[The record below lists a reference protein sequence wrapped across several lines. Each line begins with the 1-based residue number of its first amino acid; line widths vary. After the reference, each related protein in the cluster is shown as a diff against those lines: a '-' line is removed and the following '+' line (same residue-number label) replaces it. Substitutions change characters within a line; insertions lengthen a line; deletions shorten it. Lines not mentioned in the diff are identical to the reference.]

1 VSALFGAGGLT
12 LLGNAQGAIMC
23 IVAATVYGIGKTFL
37 WPTMLA
43 VVSEQFPKGGAI
55 TIGAAGGV
63 GMLAA
68 GLLGGPGI
76 GFLQDSNASANL
88 RQASA
93 AVFERYRA
101 PKENE
106 FLWLKTVGLDGAKV
120 GVLEDGGYHVSARF
134 DMTEANMF
142 SRLYQEQGGR
152 ATADQS
158 MAILQGRAVGGTTVV
173 NWTTC
178 FRTPERVMQHWAE
191 HHGVEGLT
199 HAALVPHWEEI
210 ERRLNVQAMRLDQVN
225 ANNLVT
231 WRGLDAL
238 GWHKDLLFR
247 NVKNCAH
254 TGYCGMGCVI
264 DAKQSMLVTYVPR
277 AIRRGARLLA
287 SAEATGFERV
297 GDEVRAVTGHVTDP
311 ATGRRHPL
319 RVRARYVAVAA
330 GALGTPPLLRLAGVT
345 SPRLGENLALHP
357 TSAVVAV
364 FDHEVR
370 GFEGI
375 HYGAYADDSQGGY
388 VLESVFAYPALAAST
403 MLRAGE
409 AAQRVMKD
417 YTRLT
422 AGIVLVHDEGRG
434 RVHVDGEG
442 PARVDYAL
450 HPNDQQHFRRGLRE
464 LVALYLAAGAREV
477 HVPAAAVPPIL
488 RGASPGQVEAALA
501 GLSLAPNRLAL
512 FSAHQMGTAA
522 MSADPAR
529 GVTDSF
535 GRVHGTRNLWVA
547 DGSLC
552 PTSLGVNPQ
561 ITIAALA
568 DRAARRLLA
577 EVGAKAAP

>member
-1 VSALFGAGGLT
+1 MADWLPYEPVAYEGPVDVEADACVIGTGAGGAVFASELAEAGLRVV
-12 LLGNAQGAIMC
+12 LL
-23 IVAATVYGIGKTFL
+23 
-37 WPTMLA
+37 
-43 VVSEQFPKGGAI
+43 EKGGLY
-55 TIGAAGGV
+55 TRRD
-63 GMLAA
+63 
-68 GLLGGPGI
+68 
-76 GFLQDSNASANL
+76 FTQD
-88 RQASA
+88 
-93 AVFERYRA
+93 EETMM
-101 PKENE
+101 P
-106 FLWLKTVGLDGAKV
+106 
-120 GVLEDGGYHVSARF
+120 
-134 DMTEANMF
+134 
-142 SRLYQEQGGR
+142 RLFEQGG
-152 ATADQS
+152 
-158 MAILQGRAVGGTTVV
+158 GRTTSDGGIVLLHGSCVGGGTTI
-173 NWTTC
+173 NWAIC
-178 FRTPERVMQHWAE
+178 FDPPAAVLDRWADA
-191 HHGVEGLT
+191 HGVEDIRQ
-199 HAALVPHWEEI
+199 AALAPSLAKVRHV
-210 ERRLNVQAMRLDQVN
+210 LNVQRMLPEELNENSRLFLKG
-225 ANNLVT
+225 AT
-231 WRGLDAL
+231 AL
-238 GWHKDLLFR
+238 GLKADRFEHSRTACLGSGFCTLG
-247 NVKNCAH
+247 CA
-254 TGYCGMGCVI
+254 Y
-264 DAKQSMLVTYVPR
+264 DRKQSMLVTYVPR

-319 RVRARYVAVAA
+319 RVRARHVAVAA

-434 RVHVDGEG
+434 RVHVDGED

-477 HVPAAAVPPIL
+477 HVPAAAVPPIP

-568 DRAARRLLA
+568 DRAARHLLA